1 MDLTERQ
8 ALAESTMD
16 AMLRGDAE
24 GAMALALTM
33 APDPSMAEVIAAYD
47 QRTLEWDD
55 EAHAWA
61 AQAIDCM
68 ETISANGITLLEA
81 AYRAYD
87 DAEDRRMAAVQE
99 AQEWIRRHDALVAKL
114 RDAREA

>member
-1 MDLTERQ
+1 MDLTERK
-8 ALAESTMD
+8 ALAESTM
-16 AMLRGDAE
+16 AAILNGDAE
-24 GAMALALTM
+24 GAMALALLM
-33 APDPSMAEVIAAYD
+33 APDPSMAEVMAALD
-47 QRTLEWDD
+47 QRTLDWDE
-55 EAHAWA
+55 EATAWA

-87 DAEDRRMAAVQE
+87 DAEDRRMAAVE
-99 AQEWIRRHDALVAKL
+99 AAHEWRRRHDVLVAKL